1 MNELFIYSILLIMVF
16 SFFLNNNKIQYISF
30 TLDCF
35 ENYKSREKIC
45 CLFYEINRDM
55 KEKELFERIYLSNVM
70 SNSSALMSL
79 TVEQW
84 ELARRLRMSGLS
96 KEQVNN
102 FLNFYKL
109 GLK

>member
-1 MNELFIYSILLIMVF
+1 LKNH
-16 SFFLNNNKIQYISF
+16 
-30 TLDCF
+30 
-35 ENYKSREKIC
+35 KSREIVS
-45 CLFYEINRDM
+45 EQIRDM

-96 KEQVNN
+96 KEQVYLI
-102 FLNFYKL
+102 FF
-109 GLK
+109 